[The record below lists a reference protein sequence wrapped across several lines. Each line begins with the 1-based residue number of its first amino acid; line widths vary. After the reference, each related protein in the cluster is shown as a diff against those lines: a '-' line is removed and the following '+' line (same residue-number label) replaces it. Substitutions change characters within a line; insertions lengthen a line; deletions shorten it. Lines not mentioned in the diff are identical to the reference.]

1 VPQVLVAEITKKEP
15 SMTIDL
21 LIARLEEYREELG
34 GDTEVRLMTQ
44 QQWPFENLI
53 TGLASGYE
61 INEHA
66 DEGDADV
73 EADCIIYIVEGLK
86 LCYGSKKAWEAAH

>member
-1 VPQVLVAEITKKEP
+1 
-15 SMTIDL
+15 MTIDL

-44 QQWPFENLI
+44 QKWPFENFI

-61 INEHA
+61 INEHNGE
-66 DEGDADV
+66 DDADV
-73 EADCIIYIVEGLK
+73 EADCIVYIVEGGQ